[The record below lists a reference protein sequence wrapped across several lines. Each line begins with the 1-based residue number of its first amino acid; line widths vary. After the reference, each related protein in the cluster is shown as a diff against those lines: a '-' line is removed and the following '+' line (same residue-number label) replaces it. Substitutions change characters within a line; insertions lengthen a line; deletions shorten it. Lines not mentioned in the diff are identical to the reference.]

1 MHFTTLSIIRSLTIT
16 AHQHQHQQQQQHQH
30 LMDSVEGKPLDSAIS
45 AWRCMY
51 LSDAITLI
59 ACTSGCIF
67 I

>member
-16 AHQHQHQQQQQHQH
+16 AHQQQHQHQH